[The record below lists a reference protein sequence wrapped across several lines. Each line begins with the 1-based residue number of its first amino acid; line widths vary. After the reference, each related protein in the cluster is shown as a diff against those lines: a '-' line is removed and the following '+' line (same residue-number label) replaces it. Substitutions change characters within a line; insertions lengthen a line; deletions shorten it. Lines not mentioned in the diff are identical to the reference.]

1 MSEKQSTETKTW
13 KIVQST
19 ERKMFLRKLQ
29 KRIFGYLPVYAEF
42 PEDHRIR
49 KEIIYR
55 IVAVNETK

>member
-1 MSEKQSTETKTW
+1 MENCAEH
-13 KIVQST
+13 
-19 ERKMFLRKLQ
+19 RKEIMFLRKLQ

>member
-1 MSEKQSTETKTW
+1 MENCAEHRKE
-13 KIVQST
+13 
-19 ERKMFLRKLQ
+19 KMFLRKIQ